1 MTVWREDILGPGYVC
16 TDIDLGADEEGPL
29 SATLVRSDPP
39 QRHLW
44 ARIWGQRRLLEG
56 VDVLY
61 VHGWSDYFF
70 QRELAEFW
78 TVRGARFFALDLRK
92 YGRSL
97 REGQTAGY
105 IDNLEEYDAEIG
117 RALELI
123 AEAGESDP
131 TRKLVLCGH
140 STGGLVLSLWAG
152 RHPGR
157 ADGLVLNSPW
167 LEFQFTTAGRQLIA
181 PLVTLGAR
189 FKPKDV
195 APQLDYGFYSRAQHE
210 VGPQAELAAIDPRW
224 RPERSHAVSTGWL
237 RAILAGHEQVS
248 HGLGIEA
255 PIGVLLS
262 ARSAL
267 PLRWNDDLTRA
278 DTVLDVEEVA
288 KAALRLG
295 SSVTVDRV
303 NGGLHDLFLS
313 AEGPRAD
320 AYARLERWLIGWR
333 AQWGSPRSLGAA
345 TGHAG
350 PTE

>member
-1 MTVWREDILGPGYVC
+1 MTAWRDDILGPGYVC

-29 SATLVRSDPP
+29 SATLVRSDPAAP
-39 QRHLW
+39 GFWSRL
-44 ARIWGQRRLLEG
+44 RGQRRLLDG

-78 TVRGARFFALDLRK
+78 TARGARFFALDLRK

-97 REGQTAGY
+97 RDGQTAGY
-105 IDNLEEYDAEIG
+105 IDELEEYDAEIG

-123 AEAGESDP
+123 AEVGGSDP

-157 ADGLVLNSPW
+157 ADALVLNSPW
-167 LEFQFTTAGRQLIA
+167 LEFQFATAGRQLIA

-189 FKPKDV
+189 FKPKEV
-195 APQLDYGFYSRAQHE
+195 APQLDYGFYSRAQRE
-210 VGPQAELAAIDPRW
+210 VGPQAELATLDPRW

-237 RAILAGHEQVS
+237 RAILRGHEQVS
-248 HGLGIEA
+248 HGLGIEI

-267 PLRWNDDLTRA
+267 PLRWSDELTRA

-288 KAALRLG
+288 KAALKLG

-303 NGGLHDLFLS
+303 DGGLHDLFLS
-313 AEGPRAD
+313 APGPRAD
-320 AYARLERWLIGWR
+320 AYARLDRWLIGWR
-333 AQWGSPRSLGAA
+333 AQEASTRPRGAA
-345 TGHAG
+345 ASLSGT
-350 PTE
+350 TE